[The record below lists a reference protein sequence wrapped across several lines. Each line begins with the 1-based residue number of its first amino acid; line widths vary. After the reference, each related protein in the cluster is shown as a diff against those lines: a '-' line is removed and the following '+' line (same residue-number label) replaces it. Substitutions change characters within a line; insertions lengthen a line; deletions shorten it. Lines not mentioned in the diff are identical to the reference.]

1 MDAETPLD
9 ADELMLYFE
18 RIDRLPPEDAEWVNR
33 LFQECF
39 RARVHEA
46 DLETV
51 HETCPLE
58 DPSQIAQVALDTA
71 EWLKTLWNVGYMGA
85 GSFPSKP
92 RSAFPEIE
100 LEDVLKSA
108 LFARI
113 RQGKRPLPFP
123 PPTRDGLPWH
133 DLLDEAEGVSHRV
146 AAEVVR
152 NDQGKLIGTIIEKAS
167 GWWVIRE
174 VEANREYIVQY
185 QGKGPLFRLTLGVP
199 DTSDM
204 ADAAD
209 AHDAPNSTLRRE
221 PKEWTREILQQERA
235 GIRTFTLLWPDKD
248 GKEKRVP
255 LRALTWE
262 RAESDAAHW
271 VAERHPE
278 MYGRIRFIRQGAPHD

>member
-1 MDAETPLD
+1 MDDEIPLD
-9 ADELMLYFE
+9 ADELMAYFE

-33 LFQECF
+33 LFQECL

-46 DLETV
+46 ELQSGQEA
-51 HETCPLE
+51 CPFE

-123 PPTRDGLPWH
+123 PPTRNGLPWH
-133 DLLDEAEGVSHRV
+133 DLLEEAEGESHKV
-146 AAEVVR
+146 AAEIVR
-152 NDQGKLIGTIIEKAS
+152 NDQGKLVGTIIEKAS
-167 GWWVIRE
+167 GWRIIRE
-174 VEANREYIVQY
+174 IEENREYIVQY
-185 QGKGPLFRLTLGVP
+185 QGKGPLFRLILGVP
-199 DTSDM
+199 DSV
-204 ADAAD
+204 
-209 AHDAPNSTLRRE
+209 LRRE
-221 PKEWTREILQQERA
+221 PKEWARNILQQERV
-235 GIRTFTLLWPDKD
+235 GIRTFTLLWPEENSR
-248 GKEKRVP
+248 EKRVP

-262 RAESDAAHW
+262 RAESEAAHW
-271 VAERHPE
+271 VAANHPE
-278 MYGRIRFIRQGAPHD
+278 MYGQIRFIRQETASG